1 MRKPRTLR
9 RLTIRRAGFRQRD
22 ILKAAGAAAIEL
34 LFARSAPRLGA
45 DGAGVGGDKTFSTCV
60 KRSHGGVGGGWR
72 TSSHITVGHA
82 PTGRGTI
89 FIFRSKFLSYS
100 REGSPGAPRMNNFLP
115 G

>member
-45 DGAGVGGDKTFSTCV
+45 GGAGVGPF
-60 KRSHGGVGGGWR
+60 
-72 TSSHITVGHA
+72 GHA

-89 FIFRSKFLSYS
+89 LSFRSKFLALDQAF
-100 REGSPGAPRMNNFLP
+100 GHPPTPGGDHFAFNSKFLLGP
-115 G
+115 CGNACRPTYKGG